1 MNNLINI
8 VIMTH
13 SLFEADL
20 YKYTKSIGINN
31 LKKSKTGH
39 RAICGDFVIE
49 FRQAANANMWQ
60 KFCS

>member
-1 MNNLINI
+1 
-8 VIMTH
+8 MTH